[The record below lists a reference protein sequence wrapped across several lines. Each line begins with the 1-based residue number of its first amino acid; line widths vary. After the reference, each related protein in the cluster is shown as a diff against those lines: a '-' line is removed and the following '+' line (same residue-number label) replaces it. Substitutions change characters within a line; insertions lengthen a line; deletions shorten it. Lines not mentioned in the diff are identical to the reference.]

1 MYSFWYSHIQPV
13 RPPLDVVHHLVLAGE
28 AVRGR
33 RGRRQLDHHRDARA
47 RARAWWS
54 LILDHKNA
62 RIARYQLF
70 RFSSCLDLWPAID
83 PLDAAPHVWE
93 GMSHAEF
100 LDHCRQQRLLQAGE
114 WSHRAPAVA
123 PKDAEL

>member
-1 MYSFWYSHIQPV
+1 MPALVPALGGALFSITRMRALPDIISFV
-13 RPPLDVVHHLVLAGE
+13 FR
-28 AVRGR
+28 AVQIYG
-33 RGRRQLDHHRDARA
+33 
-47 RARAWWS
+47 
-54 LILDHKNA
+54 
-62 RIARYQLF
+62 
-70 RFSSCLDLWPAID
+70 PAID